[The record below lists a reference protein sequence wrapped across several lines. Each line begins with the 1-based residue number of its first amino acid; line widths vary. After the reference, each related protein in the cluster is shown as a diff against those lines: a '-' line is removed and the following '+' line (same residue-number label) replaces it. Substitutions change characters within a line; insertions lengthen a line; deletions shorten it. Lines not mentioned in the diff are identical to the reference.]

1 MKLLLIIAALAY
13 ILFPWDLVP
22 DVLVGF
28 GWLDDLVVL
37 GLLVRYLMLKWRQQE
52 AGQPQGSQ
60 SGWGSTEKEHAEGTG
75 GSGNHGKNSS
85 GQDRYQRLDP
95 YTILGVD
102 RSATQDDIKKAYRS
116 LVTKYHPD
124 KVAHLGD
131 EFREIAE
138 KRFKEIQ
145 QAYQELKSD

>member
-1 MKLLLIIAALAY
+1 MKLLLIIAALVY
-13 ILFPWDLVP
+13 ILFPWDLLP
-22 DVLVGF
+22 DVLAGF

-37 GLLVRYLMLKWRQQE
+37 GLLVRYLLVKSRQQE
-52 AGQPQGSQ
+52 AGRPQGSQ
-60 SGWGSTEKEHAEGTG
+60 SGWRTNENEHSQGSG
-75 GSGNHGKNSS
+75 GSGNYGNNSS
-85 GQDRYQRLDP
+85 GQDGYQRRDP

-102 RSATQDDIKKAYRS
+102 RSATQEEIKKAYRN

-131 EFREIAE
+131 EFRDIAE

-145 QAYQELKSD
+145 QAYQELKID